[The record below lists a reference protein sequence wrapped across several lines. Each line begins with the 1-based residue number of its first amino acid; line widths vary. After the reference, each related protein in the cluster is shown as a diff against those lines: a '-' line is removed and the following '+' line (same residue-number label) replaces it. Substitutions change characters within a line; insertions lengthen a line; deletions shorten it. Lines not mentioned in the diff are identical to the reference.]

1 MGSPR
6 DHLGRRMESK
16 LGPLGQGRKG
26 HGDNFC
32 GMRASWKWFHWPG
45 FISDTQ
51 TRVPWALYLFLF
63 FLLLRGSSQSFLLG
77 GGRSGLSPPGLAKS
91 SPATSFSCSPSSI
104 SLGFSGSM
112 NLGRPDPT
120 ISSSPSPGSSSPH
133 LPSDPKLHSPPPP
146 PVCQGHRRWGAEAP
160 SFHPSP
166 PLLQAPEGAA

>member
-16 LGPLGQGRKG
+16 LGPLGQGQKG
-26 HGDNFC
+26 QGDNFAER
-32 GMRASWKWFHWPG
+32 GPLGSGSIGLDSFQTLKPG
-45 FISDTQ
+45 SPGPCFCFCSFY
-51 TRVPWALYLFLF
+51 V
-63 FLLLRGSSQSFLLG
+63 LRGPSRSFLLG
-77 GGRSGLSPPGLAKS
+77 GGPGGLSPPGLAKS

-104 SLGFSGSM
+104 SLGFLGSM

-146 PVCQGHRRWGAEAP
+146 PVSQGHRRWGAKAP
-160 SFHPSP
+160 SFHPFP
-166 PLLQAPEGAA
+166 PRLQAPEGAA